1 MELSKEIQTFVKK
14 HNISLIN
21 SKGRFT
27 MGHDPVF
34 GFLAPDA
41 SCPELAHACQNIV
54 DDTRLTQKQKT
65 ELSAI
70 IGPMWGKKDKERI
83 PSTVTTTAPAPIDG
97 LGLFLRAT
105 KTSTLGRELFRNSMG
120 L

>member
-1 MELSKEIQTFVKK
+1 MKLSKEIQTFVKK
-14 HNISLIN
+14 HNIPLIN
-21 SKGRFT
+21 PKGTFG
-27 MGHDPVF
+27 MGRDPVF
-34 GFLAPDA
+34 RFLAPDA
-41 SCPELAHACQNIV
+41 SCSDLAHACQNVV
-54 DDTRLTQKQKT
+54 DDPRLTQKQKT

-105 KTSTLGRELFRNSMG
+105 HGRELFRNSMG